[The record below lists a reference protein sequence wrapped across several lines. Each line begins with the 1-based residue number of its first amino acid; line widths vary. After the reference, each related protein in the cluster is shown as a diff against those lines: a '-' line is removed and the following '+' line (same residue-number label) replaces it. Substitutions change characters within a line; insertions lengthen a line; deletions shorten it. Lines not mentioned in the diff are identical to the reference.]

1 METFSPQQILVESA
15 VVELAL
21 TRRVLRALPRVPVT
35 MIEDYREDKSPR
47 PITAA
52 KRLLTLA
59 QGRGEAVKPFPK
71 IKQAI
76 NLNDYVFNPI
86 SNCHLECTYCILQSY
101 LANNPGL
108 TLFPN
113 LDFFFDGINQ
123 LTRSE
128 PGNNFRLGTGELSDS
143 LALDDLTQLSR
154 DWVPFFA
161 GLPNAFLEFK
171 TKSDCVENLL
181 GLEHRGRTVVSWSL
195 SPETVA
201 QQEELKCASVSDR
214 LDAAVRVQ
222 AAGYPVGI
230 HLDPMIYFEGW
241 QEAYES
247 LLNSIQRKLDP
258 RRIAWVSIGSLRFD
272 KDLKGVATERFG
284 RSTIFSQDFIAA
296 PDGKMR
302 YFKTL
307 RLMMYRWMWQR
318 LSDWS
323 EDFPRYL
330 CMEAPWV
337 WEQVTGASAPDP
349 GRVEKKLVARLN
361 DLRKNVP

>member
-1 METFSPQQILVESA
+1 MERFRPQQILVEDA
-15 VVELAL
+15 VAELPL
-21 TRRVLRALPRVPVT
+21 TRRVLDALPRVPVAR
-35 MIEDYREDKSPR
+35 IEDYRGDKSPR

-76 NLNDYVFNPI
+76 NLNDYVFNPV

-108 TLFPN
+108 TLFAN
-113 LDFFFDGINQ
+113 LDFFFDGITH
-123 LTRSE
+123 LTQSAPE
-128 PGNNFRLGTGELSDS
+128 KNFRLGTGELSDS
-143 LALDDLTQLSR
+143 LALDDLTQLSC

-161 GLPNAFLEFK
+161 KLPNAYLELK

-181 GLEHRGRTVVSWSL
+181 ELDPRGRTVVSWSL
-195 SPETVA
+195 SPEPIA
-201 QQEELKCASVSDR
+201 EREELKCATISER
-214 LDAAVRVQ
+214 LAAAARVQ

-241 QEAYES
+241 ERAYES
-247 LLNSIQRKLDP
+247 LWGGITQSLDP
-258 RRIAWVSIGSLRFD
+258 GRVAWVSIGSLRFD
-272 KDLKGVATERFG
+272 KDLKKVATERFG
-284 RSTIFSQDFIAA
+284 RSTIFSEDFISA

-307 RLMMYRWMWQR
+307 RLTMYRWMWRR
-318 LSDWS
+318 LQDWS
-323 EDFPRYL
+323 KEFPRYL
-330 CMEAPWV
+330 CMEPPWI
-337 WEQVTGASAPDP
+337 WEQVTGESAPDP
-349 GRVEKKLVARLN
+349 GWVEGKLISRLQK
-361 DLRKNVP
+361 LQ